1 MEQVTAC
8 PNCNADIK
16 FGVFDSNLII
26 PKEKTEA
33 INFVLKTEAPAHC
46 DMCGV
51 KAMAEARS
59 QFFSLFNGFKN
70 YVNENSGIVP
80 ITTIPMPFG
89 WEYTVLGM
97 VTSQT
102 VTADGTLDE
111 FKLSWNDLVGIE
123 YPRLN
128 SKLSNSEELCKSK
141 IRIAAIIAGGN
152 AVVGTDV
159 DYGQL
164 RSVNGVLMIC
174 MSGTAVRLN
183 NPDVIS
189 PGWQEKVGELV
200 RNYHQLKKFEVY
212 ESVFRN

>member
-1 MEQVTAC
+1 M
-8 PNCNADIK
+8 N
-16 FGVFDSNLII
+16 
-26 PKEKTEA
+26 EA
-33 INFVLKTEAPAHC
+33 
-46 DMCGV
+46 
-51 KAMAEARS
+51 KA
-59 QFFSLFNGFKN
+59 QFFSLFKGFQN

-102 VTADGTLDE
+102 VTADGALDE
-111 FKLSWNDLVGIE
+111 FKTSWNDLVGIE
-123 YPRLN
+123 YPKLN
-128 SKLSNSEELCKSK
+128 SKINNSEELCKSK

-164 RSVNGVLMIC
+164 RSPNGVLMIC
-174 MSGTAVRLN
+174 MSGTAVRIN

-189 PGWQEKVGELV
+189 PGWQQKVDELV
-200 RNYHQLKKFEVY
+200 SNYHQLKEYEVY
-212 ESVFRN
+212 ESVFKN